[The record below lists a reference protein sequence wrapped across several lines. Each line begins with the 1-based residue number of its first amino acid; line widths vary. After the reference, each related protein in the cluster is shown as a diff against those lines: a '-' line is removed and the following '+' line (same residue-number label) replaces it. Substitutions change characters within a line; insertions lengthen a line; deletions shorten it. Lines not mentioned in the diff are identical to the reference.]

1 MSVMD
6 IVDEVADL
14 INNLSVRASNTG
26 TNVNSGYPTHVD
38 DIGDIQSFG
47 NNLADKLNAFIE
59 HSNDYYILLKRNN
72 LLIKLEWSIGYH
84 GDVEMSIKVD
94 HIT

>member
-6 IVDEVADL
+6 IVDEIADL
-14 INNLSVRASNTG
+14 INNLSIRASNTG
-26 TNVNSGYPTHVD
+26 TNINSGYPTYVD
-38 DIGDIQSFG
+38 DIGDIYSFG

-59 HSNDYYILLKRNN
+59 HNDSNYILLKRNN

-84 GDVEMSIKVD
+84 GDVEMLIQVD
-94 HIT
+94 NIT